1 MAGGDQIRG
10 GVSPELLGFLV
21 RVTVWRTGDT
31 RRKPSLGR
39 IEQRQQ
45 QGAGWPKLAG
55 AELAAAP
62 EFRRRG
68 KEGYGARQGEGVRAL
83 GS

>member
-21 RVTVWRTGDT
+21 RVTVWRTRNT

-45 QGAGWPKLAG
+45 QGARWPKLAG

-62 EFRRRG
+62 EFWRRG
-68 KEGYGARQGEGVRAL
+68 KEGYGAR
-83 GS
+83 

>member
-1 MAGGDQIRG
+1 M
-10 GVSPELLGFLV
+10 LGFLV

-31 RRKPSLGR
+31 RRKPSLDH

-45 QGAGWPKLAG
+45 QGTGWPKLAG

-62 EFRRRG
+62 EFGRRG
-68 KEGYGARQGEGVRAL
+68 KEGYGSWQGEGVRAI